1 MEYRFL
7 FGPSGSGKTTEA
19 LREMAERSIRETEKR
34 FFVIVPEQYG
44 VLMQR
49 KLLEL
54 HPRHASGNIEV
65 MSFNRL
71 AWRVFSELNIR
82 KPEILDDCGKAMVLR
97 RAAGERAPR
106 LVVWKGKL
114 KKAGFT
120 EQVKSMVS
128 ECLQYGVTPEALR
141 RAAEEPVGLP
151 LSQKLRD
158 LAELLEAFQ
167 DAVAGKSIPKEEI
180 LGAFADCA
188 ERSALLSGAVVLF
201 DGFTGFTP
209 IQYRVIERM
218 MTVCES
224 LTFTVT
230 IGRDADPYRKCA
242 ESDLF
247 RMSAEYTAKITDL
260 ASKNGLRHAKD
271 CCFSDTPR
279 FSRSPELR
287 FFEQH
292 FLRYD
297 GAQYPGAQEAQ
308 PQHPGAQKAR
318 AQSAEAQEA
327 KPQERAGRCPDAVR
341 VLCAANPAEEAE
353 CAAEEILYLVKKRHY
368 RWREIA
374 VITSDFE
381 KEAALIRRE
390 FSAQGI
396 PSYADRTLSVS
407 ANPLPELLRAAMRCV
422 TDRFSGESFLRF
434 LKCGLVTDERDLI
447 FLCASY
453 MRLAGVRSFSRLS
466 AEWEYVPRELTGMDL
481 PRLNAFKNEMLSLL
495 LPLRELFSSGKA
507 SVGDTAR
514 CLRELIEK
522 TGAAGKISAMQG
534 RFETARDEEH
544 VREFAGVTEGTL
556 RVLGEMEDLLG
567 EEILKRED
575 MSGILDAGLSEIRV
589 GQIPAFADRV
599 SIGDLTRTRLG
610 EIRALF
616 LLGANDGA
624 LPLFK
629 GEGGLLT
636 DREKE
641 KLKKAGIT
649 LAPTAR
655 EDLCTQRFYLY
666 RVLTQPAERLYLST
680 AAQDRGG
687 KAQRPS
693 GILRHVLR
701 LFPGLKAEKA
711 VPERSVLSE
720 AAAERLLIR
729 AARSCRAGDRS
740 SRKILETLLP
750 AAGIESRRRQKVEK
764 LLDAAMFFYGGTEI
778 GPDAAEKLYGN
789 SIEGS
794 VTRLEEYASC
804 PYRHFLDYGLGLK
817 ELREFE
823 IGGQD
828 IGTLVH
834 RSIETVFRLAAG
846 KNLQIQAMA
855 DEERDRFVDH
865 CTMEAVEGDPSGL
878 YTDSARNRWL
888 IQKISAIVRIS
899 VLIMAR
905 QLKEGEYVPA
915 AEELSFGPAD
925 ASSMRILLPG
935 GGEMRLFGKTDRV
948 DLFEDS
954 SRILVKI
961 VDYKTG
967 STVWEPYR
975 ILSGTQIQL
984 ILYLDAVTEIL
995 RRRHPGKKIVPG
1007 AVLYEPVQAPFLK
1020 RSEAPDPESALK
1032 AMMKK
1037 LLPSGLLNAEE
1048 DAFPHLVRDPSM
1060 APYLFGVRIPKGG
1073 SLPAGDQAVSASRF
1087 EKLRLYVREKAVQAG
1102 AGILS
1107 GRTDASPL
1115 REGDSAVCEYC
1126 SYRAVCGFDR
1136 RCGGYQYQ
1144 NMEKLDPA
1152 EVWKQMD
1159 SEKDGR
1165 EAGQ

>member
-19 LREMAERSIRETEKR
+19 LREMTERSIREPEKR

-97 RAAGERAPR
+97 RAAGERASR

-114 KKAGFT
+114 KRAGFT

-128 ECLQYGVTPEALR
+128 ECLQYGVTPETLR

-167 DAVAGKSIPKEEI
+167 EAVAGKSIPKEEI
-180 LGAFADCA
+180 LGAFADCV

-260 ASKNGLRHAKD
+260 ASKNGVRHTKD
-271 CCFSDTPR
+271 CFFSDTPR

-287 FFEQH
+287 FFEKH

-297 GAQYPGAQEAQ
+297 GAQYPGAQSAGAQEAQ
-308 PQHPGAQKAR
+308 PQE
-318 AQSAEAQEA
+318 S
-327 KPQERAGRCPDAVR
+327 AGRHSDAIR
-341 VLCAANPAEEAE
+341 VLYAANPAEEAE

-396 PSYADRTLSVS
+396 PSYADRMLSVS
-407 ANPLPELLRAAMRCV
+407 ANPLPELLRATMRCV

-453 MRLAGVRSFSRLS
+453 MKLTGVRSFSRLS

-495 LPLRELFSSGKA
+495 LPFHELFSSGKA
-507 SVGDTAR
+507 SIGDTAR

-522 TGAAGKISAMQG
+522 TGAAGKISDMQR
-534 RFETARDEEH
+534 RFEAARDEEH

-567 EEILKRED
+567 DEILKRED

-641 KLKKAGIT
+641 KLKRAGIT

-711 VPERSVLSE
+711 APGRRVLSE
-720 AAAERLLIR
+720 IAAERLLIR

-750 AAGIESRRRQKVEK
+750 AAGTERRRREKAEK

-828 IGTLVH
+828 IGILVH

-878 YTDSARNRWL
+878 YTDSARNR
-888 IQKISAIVRIS
+888 SEERRVG
-899 VLIMAR
+899 
-905 QLKEGEYVPA
+905 KEC
-915 AEELSFGPAD
+915 
-925 ASSMRILLPG
+925 R
-935 GGEMRLFGKTDRV
+935 
-948 DLFEDS
+948 
-954 SRILVKI
+954 SRW
-961 VDYKTG
+961 
-967 STVWEPYR
+967 SPY
-975 ILSGTQIQL
+975 
-984 ILYLDAVTEIL
+984 
-995 RRRHPGKKIVPG
+995 H
-1007 AVLYEPVQAPFLK
+1007 
-1020 RSEAPDPESALK
+1020 
-1032 AMMKK
+1032 
-1037 LLPSGLLNAEE
+1037 
-1048 DAFPHLVRDPSM
+1048 
-1060 APYLFGVRIPKGG
+1060 
-1073 SLPAGDQAVSASRF
+1073 
-1087 EKLRLYVREKAVQAG
+1087 
-1102 AGILS
+1102 
-1107 GRTDASPL
+1107 
-1115 REGDSAVCEYC
+1115 
-1126 SYRAVCGFDR
+1126 
-1136 RCGGYQYQ
+1136 
-1144 NMEKLDPA
+1144 
-1152 EVWKQMD
+1152 
-1159 SEKDGR
+1159 
-1165 EAGQ
+1165 